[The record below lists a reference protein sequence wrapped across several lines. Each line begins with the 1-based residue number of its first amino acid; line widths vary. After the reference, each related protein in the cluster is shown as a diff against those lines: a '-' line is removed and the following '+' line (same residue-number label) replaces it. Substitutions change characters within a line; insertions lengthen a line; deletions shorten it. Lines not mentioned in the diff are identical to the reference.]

1 MLFLRKCLLIRAEL
15 LRVNRESF
23 FFNFDEVSVI
33 WTNYCSW
40 KLEKNLKSSKK
51 ELERKKAEEYEKKL
65 EHEMLNYDP
74 FGKGGG
80 GAPVRDINGR
90 LMTDL
95 RQMKTVNDT
104 VQNNLDKVRRFIRL
118 EY

>member
-1 MLFLRKCLLIRAEL
+1 
-15 LRVNRESF
+15 
-23 FFNFDEVSVI
+23 
-33 WTNYCSW
+33 
-40 KLEKNLKSSKK
+40 
-51 ELERKKAEEYEKKL
+51 
-65 EHEMLNYDP
+65 MLNYDP

-104 VQNNLDKVRRFIRL
+104 VQNNLDKVRGLIRL
-118 EY
+118 VY